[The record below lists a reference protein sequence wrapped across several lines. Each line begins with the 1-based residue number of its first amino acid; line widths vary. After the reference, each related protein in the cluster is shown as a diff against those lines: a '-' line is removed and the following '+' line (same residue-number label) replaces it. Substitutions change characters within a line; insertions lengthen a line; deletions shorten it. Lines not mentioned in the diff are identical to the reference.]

1 MRDLGKGIRGGE
13 GEGSI
18 EENLGREG
26 RDWTMGGEG
35 QVDVEENWVRGGR
48 DWAMGRRGRIREDL
62 MSNRVA
68 LSKNGAGLSEAGGD
82 WTKDV
87 GDLNSSRDRRQEVVG
102 MEGDLMA
109 PSKGGIVSL
118 ESERDWKRG
127 GGLDGL
133 VSVAVQNY
141 IDQVKSLCL
150 IEGLNKGPGNRKGSG
165 WYTHHM

>member
-1 MRDLGKGIRGGE
+1 
-13 GEGSI
+13 
-18 EENLGREG
+18 
-26 RDWTMGGEG
+26 
-35 QVDVEENWVRGGR
+35 
-48 DWAMGRRGRIREDL
+48 

-82 WTKDV
+82 WMKDV
-87 GDLNSSRDRRQEVVG
+87 RDLNSYRDRRQEVVG

-133 VSVAVQNY
+133 VSVAVQ
-141 IDQVKSLCL
+141 
-150 IEGLNKGPGNRKGSG
+150 
-165 WYTHHM
+165 